1 MGPFFQV
8 ECPKCRSKN
17 KSGARFCGT
26 CGEHLPGSELKCSN
40 CGATVAAD
48 RSFCGNCGK
57 PLAESAAPLLTGNR
71 WARRVEDFA
80 TKVEVDDVEGF
91 FKKGLLVEAGTKAI
105 FFVNGAYSGILDPGK
120 YEMGGLLQKIKNVFN
135 SKSTTAVLVDAAD
148 VELRLPLGG
157 LQTRDPIKLA
167 AECRLVIQLDN
178 PTEFFENVM
187 KGRQNY
193 PLTELRS
200 YLEDELRNCVQEF
213 IGTKSVQELSGNLG
227 FKNEIEQGVVQHL
240 SRTFSRTG
248 FTFVQVRVFDFR
260 HPRLDALS
268 ERKEEYWLHAQDLQA
283 KLAGEGS
290 SLGLDRKLLDQET
303 AKALMELEVYEDRA
317 KVYER
322 MRKAVASNQM
332 NEVTNENELEKFM
345 QSIDKDKLLRAED
358 MQSLLQDFGEKKEDH
373 DMARRH
379 LIQRL
384 KIEQTMDLQRAAL
397 LGKIG
402 LSRTVTESVRA
413 EEMAQLDHELA
424 ARRRALESTQ
434 AEEWSQLKM
443 GVDARRLQVESE
455 FDLARKKSEL
465 EMDLSRKQA
474 DLGLDLGKKQADLEL
489 DLGRKQADAQFE
501 VGRRQ
506 KLSDIELEELED
518 QKDLRTAAGS
528 LDILKKQKG
537 IKKEEEDWETERKL
551 RERAALSEVS
561 MREEAQRHQQE
572 IVKIQ
577 ALSSLS
583 TEALIAAAPA
593 DRAAMLADLKR
604 TDSLKGFSEEQIL
617 AMAADKSPEVARAF
631 QEKFRGASS
640 AEIQKA
646 YERMLGMKD
655 QGITDLKEMSRE
667 HARMM
672 QEMFNR
678 GMDTQRDTA
687 TAAARSAQPGM
698 TVVVPGI
705 GQPAVIQPG
714 AGGAGMPGG
723 GIGTQSV
730 GAPIPEPPPP
740 QRVVICP
747 NCRQKIEE
755 SQKFCDNCAHQFY
768 Q

>member
-17 KSGARFCGT
+17 KSGAKYCGT

-48 RSFCGNCGK
+48 RAYCGNCGK

-71 WARRVEDFA
+71 WARRIEDFA

-148 VELRLPLGG
+148 VELRVPLGG
-157 LQTRDPIKLA
+157 LMTRDPIKLA
-167 AECRLVIQLDN
+167 AESRLVIQLEN
-178 PTEFFENVM
+178 PTQFFENVM
-187 KGRQNY
+187 KGRQAY
-193 PLTELRS
+193 PLSELRS

-213 IGTKSVQELSGNLG
+213 VGVKSVQELSSNLA
-227 FKNEIEQGVVQHL
+227 FKQEIEHGVAQHL
-240 SRTFSRTG
+240 AKTFNRTG
-248 FTFVQVRVFDFR
+248 FAFIQVRVFDFR
-260 HPRLDALS
+260 HARLDALNDT
-268 ERKEEYWLHAQDLQA
+268 KEEYWLHSQDLQA

-290 SLGLDRKLLDQET
+290 IMGLDRKLLDQET

-332 NEVTNENELEKFM
+332 NEVTTENELEKFL
-345 QSIDKDKLLRAED
+345 QAIDKDKLLRAED
-358 MQSLLQDFGEKKEDH
+358 MRTLLQDFGEKKEDR

-384 KIEQTMDLQRAAL
+384 KIDQTMDLQRAAL

-413 EEMAQLDHELA
+413 EELSQLEHELA
-424 ARRRALESTQ
+424 ARRKALESTQ
-434 AEEWSQLKM
+434 AEEWAQIKQA
-443 GVDARRLQVESE
+443 VDARRLQMES
-455 FDLARKKSEL
+455 
-465 EMDLSRKQA
+465 EMDLIQ
-474 DLGLDLGKKQADLEL
+474 KQADLEMGVGKKKTEL
-489 DLGRKQADAQFE
+489 EIDLGKRAADAQFE

-518 QKDLRTAAGS
+518 RKDLRTAAGA
-528 LDILKKQKG
+528 LDIMQKQKT
-537 IKKEEEDWETERKL
+537 IKKEEEDWETDRKL
-551 RERAALSEVS
+551 RERAAMSE
-561 MREEAQRHQQE
+561 MTMKEEALRHEQE
-572 IVKIQ
+572 LAKIQ
-577 ALSSLS
+577 AMSSLS

-593 DRAAMLADLKR
+593 DRAALLAELKR
-604 TDSLKGFSEEQIL
+604 TEGLKGFSEDQIL
-617 AMAADKSPEVARAF
+617 AMAADKSPEIARAF
-631 QEKFRGASS
+631 QEKFKGASS
-640 AEIQKA
+640 AEISKA
-646 YERMLGMKD
+646 YERMLAMKD
-655 QGITDLKEMSRE
+655 QGITDIKEMSRE
-667 HARMM
+667 HARQM

-678 GMDTQRDTA
+678 GMETQRDTA

-698 TVVVPGI
+698 TVIAPG
-705 GQPAVIQPG
+705 GGAPTVIQPG
-714 AGGAGMPGG
+714 MTGPATS
-723 GIGTQSV
+723 GIGTSS
-730 GAPIPEPPPP
+730 AHEASRSRPEPTPPAR
-740 QRVVICP
+740 RVVVCP
-747 NCRQKIEE
+747 KCHTDVDEK
-755 SQKFCDNCAHQFY
+755 QKFCDNCAHQFY
-768 Q
+768 

>member
-17 KSGARFCGT
+17 KSGAKFCGT

-48 RSFCGNCGK
+48 RAHCGNCGK
-57 PLAESAAPLLTGNR
+57 PLAESAAPMLTGNR

-135 SKSTTAVLVDAAD
+135 AKSTTAVLVDAAD
-148 VELRLPLGG
+148 VELRVPLGG
-157 LQTRDPIKLA
+157 LMTRDPIKLA
-167 AECRLVIQLDN
+167 AECRLVIQMEN
-178 PTEFFENVM
+178 PTQFFENVM

-213 IGTKSVQELSGNLG
+213 VGTKSVQELSSNLT
-227 FKNEIEQGVVQHL
+227 FKTEIERGVAQHL
-240 SRTFSRTG
+240 ARTFSRTG
-248 FTFVQVRVFDFR
+248 FSFIQVRVFDFR
-260 HPRLDALS
+260 HPHLDAVNDT
-268 ERKEEYWLHAQDLQA
+268 KEEYWLHSQDLQA

-290 SLGLDRKLLDQET
+290 TMGLDRKLLDQET

-317 KVYER
+317 KVFER

-332 NEVTNENELEKFM
+332 NEVTNENELEKFL
-345 QSIDKDKLLRAED
+345 QAIDKDKLLRAED
-358 MQSLLQDFGEKKEDH
+358 MRTLLQDFGEKKEDH

-384 KIEQTMDLQRAAL
+384 KIDQTMDLQRAAL

-413 EEMAQLDHELA
+413 EELSQLEHELA
-424 ARRRALESTQ
+424 ARRKALESTQ
-434 AEEWSQLKM
+434 AEEWAQIKQA
-443 GVDARRLQVESE
+443 VDARRLQVESE
-455 FDLARKKSEL
+455 LDLAKKQTDLEL
-465 EMDLSRKQA
+465 DLGKKKA
-474 DLGLDLGKKQADLEL
+474 DLELDLGKKQAD
-489 DLGRKQADAQFE
+489 AQFDI
-501 VGRRQ
+501 GRRQ

-518 QKDLRTAAGS
+518 QKDLRTAGGA
-528 LDILKKQKG
+528 LDILKKQKA

-551 RERAALSEVS
+551 RERAALSEVT
-561 MREEAQRHQQE
+561 MKEEALRHEQE
-572 IVKIQ
+572 LAKIQ
-577 ALSSLS
+577 AMSTLS

-593 DRAAMLADLKR
+593 DRAALLAELKR
-604 TDSLKGFSEEQIL
+604 TEGLKGFSEEQIL
-617 AMAADKSPEVARAF
+617 AMAADKSPEIARAF
-631 QEKFRGASS
+631 QEKFKGASS
-640 AEIQKA
+640 AEISKA
-646 YERMLGMKD
+646 YERMLAMKD
-655 QGITDLKEMSRE
+655 QGISDIKEMSRE
-667 HARMM
+667 HARQM

-678 GMDTQRDTA
+678 GMETQRDTA

-698 TVVVPGI
+698 TVITPGMGAPTVV
-705 GQPAVIQPG
+705 QPG
-714 AGGAGMPGG
+714 ATGPATA
-723 GIGTQSV
+723 GIGTLGTNAV
-730 GAPIPEPPPP
+730 RGGAPEPPPV
-740 QRVVICP
+740 QRVIICP
-747 NCRQKIEE
+747 KCHTKVEE

-768 Q
+768 